1 MKMVIPEVEPSEK
14 MYKKEEIELKLEKI
28 NVFES
33 EIKSI
38 KTELIII
45 NKRIKRLQDQK
56 EDRK

>member
-1 MKMVIPEVEPSEK
+1 MIPLEEPSEK

-38 KTELIII
+38 KNEIII
-45 NKRIKRLQDQK
+45 LKKRIKRLQDQK